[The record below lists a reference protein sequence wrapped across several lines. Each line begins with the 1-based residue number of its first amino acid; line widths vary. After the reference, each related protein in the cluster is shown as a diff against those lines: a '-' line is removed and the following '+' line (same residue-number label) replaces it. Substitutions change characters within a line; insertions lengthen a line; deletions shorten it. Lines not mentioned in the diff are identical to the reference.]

1 MPLVLPDSAEVR
13 LLEILVNKVSPTN
26 LVLHLYTNDPDLSQ
40 EDFTAPGDDPL
51 EPGSFTEATAAGYAS
66 VTLTGSNWS
75 ATTSMGISSAS
86 YSSAITFT
94 FTEGVDVYGYYVT
107 NTADKIMW
115 AERFPGAPFTLP
127 STGGEIA
134 IRPQLQLN

>member
-1 MPLVLPDSAEVR
+1 MPLVVPDSAEVR

-26 LVLHLYTNDPDLSQ
+26 LVLRLYTNEVDLSL
-40 EDFTAPGDDPL
+40 ENFTSA
-51 EPGSFTEATAAGYAS
+51 SFTEATEAGYAPA
-66 VTLTGSNWS
+66 TLIGSNWTAS
-75 ATTSMGISSAS
+75 TSTGISSAS

-107 NTADKIMW
+107 NTSNQIMW
-115 AERFPGAPFTLP
+115 AEQFPGAPFTLP